1 MSFPIQRICNI
12 MSISKSGFYKWRSRL
27 RNPNDKIIKRS
38 NDILLFTEYHQKYP
52 NHGYRW
58 LKAKILLDLGVI
70 YSDNY
75 AHRCCKYAGV
85 KSSSKRGDRNT
96 YINGL
101 LNLIEKKK
109 EYTDLKMIIH
119 TDQGSVYSSKSFN
132 ELLPLYNITH
142 SMSRVGTPTDNASME
157 SINGWLKEE
166 LFNDFDILDT
176 DNVEKCIED
185 YIHFFNYERP
195 AYALNYLTP
204 IQFKEKNLIR
214 SS

>member
-1 MSFPIQRICNI
+1 MTAFWCKDTYYELTLY
-12 MSISKSGFYKWRSRL
+12 M
-27 RNPNDKIIKRS
+27 D
-38 NDILLFTEYHQKYP
+38 LFNNE
-52 NHGYRW
+52 
-58 LKAKILLDLGVI
+58 IV
-70 YSDNY
+70 SY
-75 AHRCCKYAGV
+75 AL
-85 KSSSKRGDRNT
+85 SSKRGDRNT

-185 YIHFFNYERP
+185 YIHC
-195 AYALNYLTP
+195 
-204 IQFKEKNLIR
+204 
-214 SS
+214 